1 MYELDDIRTIILYK
15 FKQLAETIMNS
26 KFFSKSL
33 LIIVFSILLNSYVFG
48 QAYEVVVNLINNYPV
63 RGELLEI
70 TPDSVA
76 VIEKETGKYL
86 VFQGSEI
93 WSVYIEEL
101 NETIDFPIS
110 EVPDIFKK
118 DKKDKAVV
126 PDTPGTAYTP
136 GEADIPSG
144 PNLPGN
150 QFELGIGLVEGS
162 EYDNFMDEAYSNP
175 NTTWTGGWIDIEI
188 GYSINVVEAFYLTPR
203 IALLGSRITTT
214 TPGFEFAPNRK
225 ANIIILPGISARYY
239 FTMILPSLYTS
250 LGLSLVYP
258 FSDVNRF
265 EFDSGGMSIEIGVG
279 YIIANRVEIEIGY
292 LSVPV
297 KTQISDRA
305 VNDANFGGLKIVL
318 RGKI

>member
-1 MYELDDIRTIILYK
+1 
-15 FKQLAETIMNS
+15 MNS
-26 KFFSKSL
+26 KLFSKSL
-33 LIIVFSILLNSYVFG
+33 LIIVFSILLNNYVFG
-48 QAYEVVVNLINNYPV
+48 QTYDVVVILNDNSTV
-63 RGELLEI
+63 KGELLEL
-70 TPDSVA
+70 TTDSVA
-76 VIEKETGKYL
+76 VIEEGTGKYL
-86 VFQGSEI
+86 VLKGSEI
-93 WSVYIEEL
+93 STVYIKGL
-101 NETIDFPIS
+101 NESIKFPIS
-110 EVPDIFKK
+110 EVPDIFDK
-118 DKKDKAVV
+118 DSKEKTAV
-126 PDTPGTAYTP
+126 PYTPGTVYTP
-136 GEADIPSG
+136 SEADIPSG

-203 IALLGSRITTT
+203 IALLGSRISTT

-239 FTMILPSLYTS
+239 LTMILPSLYTS

-318 RGKI
+318 RVKSNS